1 MNVTDR
7 RRLLGPS
14 NAKSANIP
22 ETRTSSPSKRSE
34 DEIRKMFLKTGLVG
48 NANGSAYLEVDDTII
63 EVSVFGPRPIKGSFI
78 DRASFSVECKFL
90 PHIPQPNEE
99 TFKNQSG
106 SASNVRT
113 GLTTVEQKLSS
124 YIETAFLHSII
135 LEKYPKSTIDVFVT
149 IISADTTSSSN
160 KSLLNL
166 CNWVSNCTSLALV
179 DSGIE
184 VKDMVTSGQVSLNK
198 STNKILMD
206 PDYSNNYSED
216 DSVDC
221 VCSYMNMLNDVV
233 VGFWIDGNQDDLD
246 EQTMQ
251 KLFENC
257 NGMSKKIRS
266 NFNSYLRGTI
276 E

>member
-14 NAKSANIP
+14 NAKSAKIP
-22 ETRTSSPSKRSE
+22 ETKISAPSKRSE

-106 SASNVRT
+106 TASNVRT

-149 IISADTTSSSN
+149 IISADTTPNSN

-198 STNKILMD
+198 STNKIIMD

-246 EQTMQ
+246 EETMQ

-257 NGMSKKIRS
+257 NRMSKKIRS
-266 NFNSYLRGTI
+266 NFNSYLRSTI